1 LLEAGAIVADRYR
14 IQGMLGKGGMGAVY
28 AAEHIELGKIVALK
42 MLLPAYS
49 RDVEVVARFMRE
61 ARSAAAIGHPGI
73 VEVFDLGRDGAH
85 AFLAMEKLDGEEL
98 YERIKRVPTLPV
110 AWVARIGVELCEAMA
125 AAHARGVIHRDLKPQ
140 NVFLVRRGDDLEMVK
155 VLDFGIAK
163 LIDADRPGAAL
174 TKTGQV
180 FGTPLYMS
188 LEQMRADKG
197 VDARTDIYSIGA
209 MLYEALS
216 GSPPFSADSY
226 MALVLMVVG
235 EEPVPLASLREDLPE
250 GLAAVVARA
259 MAKDVNNRYS
269 SAAELADALRPFAD
283 PIARPSACTRLLDAT
298 VLAETALVGSTPG
311 LRRAHST
318 SGGDGRAS
326 DRVGARLG
334 STTTAPVTIADA
346 GTLANGAR
354 RIGMVTV
361 VAGAA
366 GLTLVLAAAGMLAW
380 HPWTV
385 APQSETA
392 LAANEAP
399 HEAPGA
405 VLPATNNTPPAVAT
419 NSSPQAADDTPPA
432 RAAAQR
438 VHIDVEPRGAE
449 VRASD
454 RWCTAPCDLELT
466 GPRIALEVRKSG
478 FVSLRRELE
487 APFPASVLFT
497 LERARSRGPRPPTET
512 TDGPP
517 PLVPR

>member
-1 LLEAGAIVADRYR
+1 MLEAGDIVADRYR
-14 IQGMLGKGGMGAVY
+14 ILGMLGKGGMGAVY

-42 MLLPAYS
+42 MLLPTYS
-49 RDVEVVARFMRE
+49 KDVEVVARFMRE

-85 AFLAMEKLDGEEL
+85 AFLAMEKLEGEEL
-98 YERIKRVPTLPV
+98 YERIKRVRALPV
-110 AWVARIGVELCEAMA
+110 AWVARIGVELCEAMG

-140 NVFLVRRGDDLEMVK
+140 NVFLVRRGEDLEMVK

-235 EEPVPLASLREDLPE
+235 EEPVPLASLRGDLPE
-250 GLAAVVARA
+250 GLAAVVAHA

-269 SAAELADALRPFAD
+269 SAAELADALRPFAA
-283 PIARPSACTRLLDAT
+283 PIARPSDCAPSLDAT
-298 VLAETALVGSTPG
+298 VLAATGLAGSTPG
-311 LRRAHST
+311 PRRAHST
-318 SGGDGRAS
+318 RVSVGDSRATGP
-326 DRVGARLG
+326 VGATLG
-334 STTTAPVTIADA
+334 STTTAPVTVADA
-346 GTLANGAR
+346 GTLSNGAR
-354 RIGMVTV
+354 RPGMVTLVAV
-361 VAGAA
+361 VS

-385 APQSETA
+385 APQPDTA
-392 LAANEAP
+392 LAANQAP
-399 HEAPGA
+399 AHAA
-405 VLPATNNTPPAVAT
+405 LPTTNNAPPAVAT
-419 NSSPQAADDTPPA
+419 NSSPHAADDTPPA
-432 RAAAQR
+432 RTAAQR

-466 GPRIALEVRKSG
+466 GPRMALEVRKSG

-487 APFPASVLFT
+487 APFPGSVLFT
-497 LERARSRGPRPPTET
+497 LERLRVRGPRSATEAA
-512 TDGPP
+512 DGPP